1 MVAGSDPQKRPEWAR
16 PWLRGNT
23 ITPMQLDATK
33 SKKEISEFNERGSTS
48 EGAKMV
54 PGFAETR
61 FRMSDAVLRRTVDA
75 AS

>member
-1 MVAGSDPQKRPEWAR
+1 MHMHMHMYMCMYMHMCMCMYMHMSCACACR
-16 PWLRGNT
+16 
-23 ITPMQLDATK
+23 
-33 SKKEISEFNERGSTS
+33 NERGSTS

-54 PGFAETR
+54 RGFAETR